1 MFPDEPVLDAA
12 AVVDEVRSAFE
23 AYERALI
30 ANDVAAMDAAFWNDA
45 RVVRFGIAEIAA
57 PLGIGELELADGS
70 TVRGF
75 ICEPFALGGSPDI
88 TAFGGW
94 RAYRASLNE
103 D

>member
-45 RVVRFGIAEIAA
+45 RVVRFGIAEIQHGYAESVSSNWRTVQRCEA
-57 PLGIGELELADGS
+57 SSASRSRSGGVRTSRRSAVGGRIG
-70 TVRGF
+70 R
-75 ICEPFALGGSPDI
+75 
-88 TAFGGW
+88 
-94 RAYRASLNE
+94 R
-103 D
+103 